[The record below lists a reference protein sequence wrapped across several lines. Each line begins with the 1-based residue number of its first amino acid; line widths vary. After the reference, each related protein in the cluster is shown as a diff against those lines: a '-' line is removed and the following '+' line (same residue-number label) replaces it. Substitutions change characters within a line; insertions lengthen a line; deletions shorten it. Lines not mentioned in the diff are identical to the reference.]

1 MERVYI
7 LQVLIVLIWL
17 ALWAMSI
24 AGLWMIFVK
33 AGRQG
38 WESLLP
44 FYNLFVL
51 FQILY
56 GEGTKVF
63 LLLIPFY
70 NIYIAIRLWV
80 DLAQFFGKSVGF
92 AVGLLLMNP
101 VFLLILGLDKGTSA
115 PSRPNPAPPTA
126 PSTLYVSI
134 QFGSLAGAAFP
145 ITANG
150 ATIGRDPS
158 CMICL
163 PANTPGVNRQHCRVT
178 LSGSSLTLT
187 DLNSSNGTFF
197 RGTRL
202 SPYVPTTLNR
212 GDTFALGGSGN
223 ILQVI

>member
-1 MERVYI
+1 
-7 LQVLIVLIWL
+7 
-17 ALWAMSI
+17 MSI

-56 GEGTKVF
+56 GEGTKAF

-80 DLAQFFGKSVGF
+80 DLARYFGKSAGF
-92 AVGLLLMNP
+92 AVGLLLMSP

-134 QFGSLAGAAFP
+134 QFGTLAGAAFP

-163 PANTPGVNRQHCRVT
+163 PANTPGVSRQHCRVT
-178 LSGSSLTLT
+178 LSGSSPASCMSVSLHASSSTDSSQSSSSRTSLTRPQG
-187 DLNSSNGTFF
+187 SAAMSFF
-197 RGTRL
+197 
-202 SPYVPTTLNR
+202 SV
-212 GDTFALGGSGN
+212 A
-223 ILQVI
+223 

>member
-1 MERVYI
+1 
-7 LQVLIVLIWL
+7 
-17 ALWAMSI
+17 MSI

-44 FYNLFVL
+44 LYNLFVL

-56 GEGTKVF
+56 GEGTKAF

-80 DLAQFFGKSVGF
+80 DLARYFGKSAGF
-92 AVGLLLMNP
+92 AVGLLLMSP

-134 QFGSLAGAAFP
+134 QFGTLAGAAFP

-163 PANTPGVNRQHCRVT
+163 PANTPGVSRQHCRVT

-202 SPYVPTTLNR
+202 SPYVPTTLHR

>member
-1 MERVYI
+1 MKI
-7 LQVLIVLIWL
+7 LEVLIVLIWL
-17 ALWAMSI
+17 ALWGMSI

-38 WESLLP
+38 WESILP
-44 FYNLFVL
+44 FYNLFIL
-51 FQILY
+51 FKILY
-56 GEGTKVF
+56 GEGTKAF
-63 LLLIPFY
+63 LLLIPVY
-70 NIYIAIRLWV
+70 NIYIGIRMWV
-80 DLAQFFGKSVGF
+80 DLALFFGKSAGF

-101 VFLLILGLDKGTSA
+101 VFLLILGLDKGTA
-115 PSRPNPAPPTA
+115 RPTPPPT
-126 PSTLYVSI
+126 PQPPQPVSTFYVTI
-134 QFGSLAGAAFP
+134 RFGDFAGAAFP
-145 ITANG
+145 ITAAG

-158 CMICL
+158 CVVRL
-163 PANTPGVNRQHCRVT
+163 PADTPGVSRQHCRIT
-178 LSGSSLTLT
+178 LNGNSLTLT